1 MDSKMNDVG
10 QVTWRQLKL
19 KEERGRA
26 REEKSHG
33 TSWGG
38 GVENQLFCEGQ
49 VLTTVKRILQ
59 AAQILL
65 ADVFF
70 RFFFLV

>member
-1 MDSKMNDVG
+1 LETT
-10 QVTWRQLKL
+10 QA
-19 KEERGRA
+19 ERGKGAGKRG
-26 REEKSHG
+26 EEPWNFLG
-33 TSWGG
+33 GG